1 MKVEGKNSIRSLC
14 SLVSLPTRK
23 HTTKCCS
30 NSSSSS
36 GVFDQGE
43 RVEKKEHAFRNSL
56 ACPTYVIGFIN
67 KGPVVDCRL
76 RVVCVRMDEIFRVPG
91 ASRAHPSTPTP
102 CDLVAYTRFWV
113 RQQIIFFPLSSRS
126 TLVGLSF
133 PLSHSLTLIL
143 CNNVI
148 PSEGFQSTTGGQ
160 EYLDD
165 TIRCDR

>member
-30 NSSSSS
+30 SSSSSS

-113 RQQIIFFPLSSRS
+113 RQQIIFFSIKLARLSLSLFPPLSP
-126 TLVGLSF
+126 SF
-133 PLSHSLTLIL
+133 Y
-143 CNNVI
+143 VI
-148 PSEGFQSTTGGQ
+148 M
-160 EYLDD
+160 
-165 TIRCDR
+165 